1 MNNLTQRDDHFFD
14 DFFNELSPS
23 FFVRPFHTK
32 SASEAA
38 KIKLEVQDKQ
48 EAYLVHAELPGV
60 EKDQI
65 DISIDGDSV
74 TIKAE
79 VKSKTQKKED
89 SNVLRSE
96 RYYGFMQRSFRL
108 PVAIDTQKAEAK
120 CENGILE
127 LKLPKLKEAQSTKL
141 TVK

>member
-1 MNNLTQRDDHFFD
+1 MNNLTQRDGHFFD

-23 FFVRPFHTK
+23 FFVRPLNAR

-38 KIKLEVQDKQ
+38 KIKIEVQDKE

-89 SNVLRSE
+89 SNLLRSE

-108 PVAIDTQKAEAK
+108 PVAIDTQQAEAK